1 VLVGFGER
9 KARKEVRKRRSW
21 GGVLM
26 AEHDGGWLKQW
37 QVTVKASIR
46 ERFVTSIALK

>member
-1 VLVGFGER
+1 MVGFGEQ
-9 KARKEVRKRRSW
+9 KARKEVCERRSW

-26 AEHDGGWLKQW
+26 AKHGGGWLKQW

-46 ERFVTSIALK
+46 ELVTSVALK